1 MRYNLEAMRSSATAL
16 EELIGEWKGQSD
28 KLFTIHEEIDAMWD
42 GDANDAFNSR
52 FLDQDKP
59 KYERLYNEL
68 SSYHDSL
75 VTAINKYEEAESRIA
90 DIMK

>member
-1 MRYNLEAMRSSATAL
+1 MRYNLDAMRSSAAAL
-16 EELIGEWKGQSD
+16 EELILEWKSQSD
-28 KLFTIHEEIDAMWD
+28 KLFEIHEEIDAMWD
-42 GDANDAFNSR
+42 GNANDAFNSK

-68 SSYHDSL
+68 NSYYESL
-75 VTAINKYEEAESRIA
+75 MTAIKNYEEAESRIA